1 MTEVKLTQAKSSLF
15 NGFELSNDFTRVSGF
30 AVHEGT
36 FNQITILKEELEK
49 SVSSLIGSPILKDHE
64 RKADNVVGKVTYA
77 DIRVDPDTA
86 TPGIYYEADIDKD
99 EESFLKKIEKDLL
112 NAVSVSFNCE
122 HICSICG
129 KPIFECDHWFDNEDF
144 QIIARNM
151 RFHELS
157 VVAVPADSDA
167 TVSIEFADDEINFEE
182 LKNQKQKRRTKMSEF
197 EQKYTQ
203 VVEEFSNYKMEKNDE
218 ITGLKEEFKAK
229 EEEYEMKISDKV
241 EEALALKTELEK
253 FEKENATLNEKVT
266 EYENKFA
273 EIEEEKLSDLRK
285 QVTDLNADV
294 KAGLEAEEIENLS
307 EKMLNRYVDMFTS
320 IKENTVEVK
329 PANNSEDK
337 YDDNGN
343 DADQFADDPLASLL
357 HRIQ

>member
-1 MTEVKLTQAKSSLF
+1 MTEVQLTQAKSALF
-15 NGFELSNDFTRVSGF
+15 NGFEPKDDFTHVAGF

-49 SVSSLIGSPILKDHE
+49 SVNSLIGRPILKDHE
-64 RKADNVVGKVTYA
+64 ALADNVVGKVTYA
-77 DIRVDPDTA
+77 DIRMDPDTA
-86 TPGIYYEADIDKD
+86 TPAIYYEADIDND
-99 EESFLKKIEKDLL
+99 EEDFLRKIEKGLL
-112 NAVSVSFNCE
+112 NAVSVSFNCS
-122 HICSICG
+122 HICGICG
-129 KPIFECDHWFDNEDF
+129 EPVFECPHWFGDDGF
-144 QIIARNM
+144 KVLAREM
-151 RFHELS
+151 KFRELS
-157 VVAVPADSDA
+157 IVAVPADSDA
-167 TVSIEFADDEINFEE
+167 TVTMEFADNEVNFEE
-182 LKNQKQKRRTKMSEF
+182 LKNLKQERRTKMSEF
-197 EQKYTQ
+197 ETKYTQ

-253 FEKENATLNEKVT
+253 FTEENKQLNEKVT

-285 QVTDLNADV
+285 QVTDLNEEV
-294 KAGLEAEEIENLS
+294 KAGLEAEEIANLS

-329 PANNSEDK
+329 PQNNANDK
-337 YDDNGN
+337 YENN
-343 DADQFADDPLASLL
+343 EAFSDDPLASLL
-357 HRIQ
+357 KRVQ